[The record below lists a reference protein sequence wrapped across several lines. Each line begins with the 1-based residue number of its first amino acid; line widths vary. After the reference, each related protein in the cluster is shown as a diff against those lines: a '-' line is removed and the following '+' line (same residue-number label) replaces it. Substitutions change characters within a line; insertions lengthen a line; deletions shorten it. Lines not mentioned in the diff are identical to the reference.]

1 MDRPSLD
8 NVYQA
13 IDTLYH
19 NQQVAGKEDA
29 SKWLDTFQQSVR
41 AIFFFLYA
49 ISMISIII
57 DCWSVEDLFVK
68 DVQIL
73 LSLICSEILTF
84 TLYV

>member
-1 MDRPSLD
+1 MNRPSLD

-41 AIFFFLYA
+41 AIYFFCMPFL
-49 ISMISIII
+49 
-57 DCWSVEDLFVK
+57 
-68 DVQIL
+68 
-73 LSLICSEILTF
+73 
-84 TLYV
+84 